1 MIEFVEGEVR
11 EITPTYVVINT
22 GGVGYKLH
30 ISLSTFDKIKD
41 KKQLSLFSHLSVK
54 EDSHTLFGFAGP
66 QERLIFRELISV
78 NGIGPATARMVLSS
92 LSEHEVLHAIL
103 NGNIALLK
111 SIKGI
116 GPKAAQRMI
125 LELQDKFKKIDANVT
140 APAAGVQAHIE
151 DAIEALTALG
161 FARRSV
167 EKVLIRVSKDLGEE
181 TDTEELIKKSLKL
194 L

>member
-22 GGVGYKLH
+22 GGIGYKLH

-66 QERLIFRELISV
+66 QERLIFRELVGV

-103 NGNIALLK
+103 NGNIALLT

-116 GPKAAQRMI
+116 GPKAAQRMV
-125 LELQDKFKKIDANVT
+125 LELQDKFKKIDASVSI
-140 APAAGVQAHIE
+140 PAGGVQAHIE
-151 DAIEALTALG
+151 DAVEALTALG

>member
-22 GGVGYKLH
+22 GGLGYKLH
-30 ISLSTFDKIKD
+30 ISLNTFDKIKD
-41 KKQLSLFSHLSVK
+41 MKQLSLFSHLSIK

-66 QERLIFRELISV
+66 QERLIFRELIGV
-78 NGIGPATARMVLSS
+78 NGIGPTTARMVLSS
-92 LSEHEVLHAIL
+92 LTEHEVLHAIL

-116 GPKAAQRMI
+116 GPKAAQRMV
-125 LELQDKFKKIDANVT
+125 LELQDKFKKIDANVST
-140 APAAGVQAHIE
+140 PAAGVQAQIE
-151 DAIEALTALG
+151 DAVEALTALG

-167 EKVLIRVSKDLGEE
+167 EKVLIRVSKDLDDAA
-181 TDTEELIKKSLKL
+181 DTEELIKKSLKL

>member
-11 EITPTYVVINT
+11 ELTPTYVVIKA
-22 GGVGYKLH
+22 GGLGYKLH
-30 ISLSTFDKIKD
+30 ISLSTFDKIKE
-41 KKQLSLFSHLSVK
+41 KKNLSLFSHLSIK

-78 NGIGPATARMVLSS
+78 NGIGTATARMVLSS

-116 GPKAAQRMI
+116 GPKAAQRMV
-125 LELQDKFKKIDANVT
+125 LELQDKFKKIDDNVT
-140 APAAGVQAHIE
+140 APAQGVQVHIE
-151 DAIEALTALG
+151 DAVEALTALG

-167 EKVLIRVSKDLGEE
+167 EKVLIRVTKDLGAE